1 MKNYNNFLLERSSL
15 TKLGISTGIM
25 QDIQKEYSLPSDA
38 GWIKINRKKDLIEE
52 LKKDEK
58 ALYIHICLDYLQVIV
73 NNHKTYFQQE
83 FKFLDQNWG
92 DYEIH
97 EREYTSMTQ
106 VTYGV
111 IAKHPIYKMIGDNF
125 EIKPKKERTLQ
136 KEIGEF
142 ETTTNDFKVHILENF
157 NNLVKQIYGRRY
169 EEVMRKIALNLQ
181 GVKPGIS
188 ADELLKFLTDNKKM
202 AEMAKEYEMAKEED
216 DMLKIKNLEQKY
228 NSLSALD
235 EYLINF
241 EEAYSDKYDFRLNIQ
256 DLINE
261 FGWMKIETAFMYY
274 LFSGKIKD
282 LSVEKK

>member
-15 TKLGISTGIM
+15 TKLGIPTSMM
-25 QDIQKEYSLPSDA
+25 QDIQKEYSLPADA
-38 GWIKINRKKDLIEE
+38 EWIKIKKKELIDE

-73 NNHKTYFQQE
+73 NNHKIYFQQE

-106 VTYGV
+106 VTYG
-111 IAKHPIYKMIGDNF
+111 IMAKHLIYKMIGDNF
-125 EIKPKKERTLQ
+125 EIKSKKERTLQ

-142 ETTTNDFKVHILENF
+142 ETTTNDFKAHILENF
-157 NNLVKQIYGRRY
+157 NKLVKQIYGRRY

-188 ADELLKFLTDNKKM
+188 ADELLKFLKDNKKM

-216 DMLKIKNLEQKY
+216 DMLKIKDLEQKY

-274 LFSGKIKD
+274 LFTGKIKD

>member
-15 TKLGISTGIM
+15 TKLGIPTSMM
-25 QDIQKEYSLPSDA
+25 QDIQKEYSLPADA
-38 GWIKINRKKDLIEE
+38 EWIKIKKKELIDE

-73 NNHKTYFQQE
+73 NNHKIYFQQE

-106 VTYGV
+106 VTYG
-111 IAKHPIYKMIGDNF
+111 IMAKHLIYKMVGEDF

-142 ETTTNDFKVHILENF
+142 ETTTNDFKAHILENF
-157 NNLVKQIYGRRY
+157 NKLVKQIYGRRY

-188 ADELLKFLTDNKKM
+188 ADELLKFLKDNKKM

-216 DMLKIKNLEQKY
+216 DMLKIKDLEQKY

-274 LFSGKIKD
+274 LFTGKIKD